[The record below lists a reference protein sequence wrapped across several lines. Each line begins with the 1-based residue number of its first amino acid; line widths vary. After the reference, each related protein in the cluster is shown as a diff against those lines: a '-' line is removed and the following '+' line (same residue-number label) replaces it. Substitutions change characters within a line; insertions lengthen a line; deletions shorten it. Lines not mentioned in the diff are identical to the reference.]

1 MIEITKAAEY
11 SLRASAALVDYYERD
26 KTATVSEIAVGEAI
40 PESFLRKLLKPLIRA
55 QIIKSERGYSGGITL
70 ARDPDEISVLDV
82 IEAVDGK
89 LSLNDCVLEPSECGF
104 IQRCAM
110 YNVWIETTEVL
121 KQHLQSYTLED
132 VRRRHGDPIEKKS
145 DLEKVK

>member
-11 SLRASAALVDYYERD
+11 SLRASAALVDFYERD
-26 KTATVSEIAVGEAI
+26 QTATVSEIAVGEAI

-55 QIIKSERGYSGGITL
+55 QIVKSERGYSGGITL
-70 ARDPDEISVLDV
+70 ARDPYEISVLDV

-121 KQHLQSYTLED
+121 KRHLRSYTLED
-132 VRRRHGDPIEKKS
+132 VRRQHGQPLARNS
-145 DLEKVK
+145 DMQKVK